1 MMFTPESAKAALQLG
16 PVEFVCNTCGRIHD
30 TCLHTSTHRDCLL
43 QRCENAWHITYHTLN
58 LGLVRAPLG
67 QLFNAVRLLASS
79 PAQHACVL
87 DETIACRNDLYQALR
102 VFDCS
107 WYVND
112 TPYNPVYIAFRSAM
126 MYADP
131 AWLLMV
137 SSDRADAQIA
147 QTFAEPLDDMRRKI
161 EAALIRMHDI
171 DPLLESNQVVSPKQ
185 LRRLQNELQAALN
198 RTLRVGEG

>member
-30 TCLHTSTHRDCLL
+30 TCLHTSTHRDCVL
-43 QRCENAWHITYHTLN
+43 QRCKSAWHMTYHALN

-67 QLFNAVRLLASS
+67 QLYNAVRLLASS

-87 DETIACRNDLYQALR
+87 DEIIACRNDLYQALR

-112 TPYNPVYIAFRSAM
+112 VPYNPVYIAFRSVM
-126 MYADP
+126 MYADT

-137 SSDRADAQIA
+137 SSDCADAQIA

-161 EAALIRMHDI
+161 EAALIRVHDI

-185 LRRLQNELQAALN
+185 LRRLQNELQTALN